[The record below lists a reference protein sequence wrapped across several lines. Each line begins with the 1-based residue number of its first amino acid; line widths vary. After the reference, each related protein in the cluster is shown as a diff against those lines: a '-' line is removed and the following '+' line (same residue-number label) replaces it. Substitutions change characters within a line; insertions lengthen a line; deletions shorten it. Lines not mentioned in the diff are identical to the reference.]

1 MDRVDDG
8 KKALVSGCSV
18 SPRLVRASDS
28 WELGTSSFKLHCQGR
43 ASLGSSQPLEASA
56 VTINLPPMSV

>member
-18 SPRLVRASDS
+18 SPRLVWASDS
-28 WELGTSSFKLHCQGR
+28 WELGTVGKAAAQDIGLS
-43 ASLGSSQPLEASA
+43 E
-56 VTINLPPMSV
+56 